1 MYVGCF
7 DEVKADRAQGRD
19 NYLVAGLIIPMDQIG
34 PIELQITALAEEL
47 FGSRE
52 LVQELARFVGD
63 NQYVSKVW
71 AAIDT
76 SKIYNPDQAPEF
88 AFAHFVERVQMC
100 VWDRPCVLICDQD
113 DEQARNMVRD
123 FFKYRAKGTPW
134 AHGIELKTV
143 VDTVHFSRSHH
154 SRLIQ
159 LADAFAWLTVQR
171 CGLRKGDMSKLVD
184 EAINGINLFPNRYKY
199 WPNT

>member
-1 MYVGCF
+1 
-7 DEVKADRAQGRD
+7 
-19 NYLVAGLIIPMDQIG
+19 
-34 PIELQITALAEEL
+34 
-47 FGSRE
+47 
-52 LVQELARFVGD
+52 
-63 NQYVSKVW
+63 
-71 AAIDT
+71 
-76 SKIYNPDQAPEF
+76 
-88 AFAHFVERVQMC
+88 
-100 VWDRPCVLICDQD
+100 
-113 DEQARNMVRD
+113 MVRD